1 MKYPEGG
8 TVIKD
13 KKINGITYTIRE
25 EDYYK
30 NDIKEALCTLC
41 DKWKNLEE
49 FVKCKKNNSFLLKS
63 NSCCKDC
70 KENPPILDI
79 YNDDEDDDEDEG
91 ENEDDN
97 VDTKQLNFNDLDL
110 LLREYNLQCELEDKM
125 KEAVWNKRYGKKSK
139 ICKCAL
145 CNTILKYKDHLF
157 GIAFKR
163 NFGIHSDKMS
173 SYDIVCSNCEDHLE
187 STQMGIEEYQHFIHN
202 EFKVVKMDEEVKSI

>member
-1 MKYPEGG
+1 
-8 TVIKD
+8 
-13 KKINGITYTIRE
+13 
-25 EDYYK
+25 
-30 NDIKEALCTLC
+30 
-41 DKWKNLEE
+41 LETE
-49 FVKCKKNNSFLLKS
+49 SDPLYCSFCGEYLL
-63 NSCCKDC
+63 
-70 KENPPILDI
+70 LDQ
-79 YNDDEDDDEDEG
+79 DDFTEDEDDES
-91 ENEDDN
+91 NY
-97 VDTKQLNFNDLDL
+97 VDIKQLNFNDIDDDPEF

>member
-49 FVKCKKNNSFLLKS
+49 FVKSKKNNSFLLKS

-70 KENPPILDI
+70 KENPPNLDI
-79 YNDDEDDDEDEG
+79 NSD
-91 ENEDDN
+91 NEDDESGYID
-97 VDTKQLNFNDLDL
+97 VKQLNFNDTDDDPEFL
-110 LLREYNLQCELEDKM
+110 LKEYNLQCELEDKM